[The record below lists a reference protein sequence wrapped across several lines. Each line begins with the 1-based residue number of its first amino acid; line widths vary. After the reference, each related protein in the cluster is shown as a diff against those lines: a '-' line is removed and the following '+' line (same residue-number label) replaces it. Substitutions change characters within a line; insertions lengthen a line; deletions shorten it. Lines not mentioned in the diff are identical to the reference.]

1 MLLMIKELES
11 KINYLKSLLEE
22 ISSKIL
28 VSIPYERA
36 LPEDLWSKSEMD
48 INIVRRTAEE
58 IRDMMLLLKPER
70 GPSIRKAFRGFIQPI
85 NLFIEVLRKPSE
97 QPQEN
102 LKQAIEHLRKA
113 VVGGQ
118 EFIKVAEDILKN
130 PSEGIL
136 EILKL
141 KETYEAKE
149 YISKISV
156 PEAVFT
162 RLEHFKKGMETLKL
176 RILNLE
182 QAVQELLKQMDKLQ
196 EEISRFRQP

>member
-1 MLLMIKELES
+1 MIKELES

-58 IRDMMLLLKPER
+58 IRDIMLLLKPER

-113 VVGGQ
+113 VVGGE

>member
-1 MLLMIKELES
+1 MIKELES

-113 VVGGQ
+113 VVGGE

>member
-1 MLLMIKELES
+1 MIKELES

>member
-1 MLLMIKELES
+1 MIKELES

-85 NLFIEVLRKPSE
+85 NLFIEVLGKPSE

>member
-1 MLLMIKELES
+1 MIKELES

-36 LPEDLWSKSEMD
+36 LPEDLWSKSEID
-48 INIVRRTAEE
+48 INIVRKTAEE

-70 GPSIRKAFRGFIQPI
+70 DPSIRKAFMGFIQPI
-85 NLFIEVLRKPSE
+85 NLSIEVLRKPSE